1 MFINNNASP
10 YRGNVMIIY
19 KTVNVLNGKFYVGQ
33 DSKNN
38 PEYLG
43 SGTVL
48 KRAIEN
54 HGRNNF
60 IKETLE
66 VCSTQQELNER
77 EKYWI
82 KETKA
87 QELGYNIAE
96 GGQGGNTYSEETKQ
110 KVSEFF
116 KGRYVSPETIEKRKE
131 TRRKREQENPD
142 RYKQTEERKKAIGDF
157 HRGKEISEEHRERC
171 SEYMKNF
178 TNYSPEFLEM
188 QNGEN
193 RRGEKSPMW
202 GTKASKETRKKQS
215 EYHKNNPV
223 RYWLG
228 KKYPSEAV
236 EKRIKTLEKN
246 KKENPH
252 KYEQLKEEQRIKMT
266 GEGNPFYGQT
276 HTPET
281 RERLRQARLNKTP
294 EEMLEIYI
302 KFHITKKGYE
312 PSEEQKQKKLEEYK
326 KKRS

>member
-1 MFINNNASP
+1 MFINSNASP

-48 KRAIEN
+48 KRAIEK

-66 VCSTQQELNER
+66 VCSTQEELNER

-202 GTKASKETRKKQS
+202 GTKASEETRKKQS
-215 EYHKNNPV
+215 EAHKKNPV

-228 KKYPSEAV
+228 KEQSE
-236 EKRIKTLEKN
+236 EHIRKRTERQKGSKWSEERRK
-246 KKENPH
+246 
-252 KYEQLKEEQRIKMT
+252 KYEEN
-266 GEGNPFYGQT
+266 GNPFRGQS
-276 HTPET
+276 HTPEA
-281 RERLRQARLNKTP
+281 REKIRQGRLNKTA

-302 KFHITKKGYE
+302 KFHITRKGYE

>member
-1 MFINNNASP
+1 
-10 YRGNVMIIY
+10 MIIY
-19 KTVNVLNGKFYVGQ
+19 KTVNVLNGKFYIGQ

-43 SGTVL
+43 SGTLL
-48 KRAIEN
+48 KRAIEK

-66 VCSTQQELNER
+66 VCSTQEELNER

-96 GGQGGNTYSEETKQ
+96 GGQGGNTYDEETKQ
-110 KVSEFF
+110 RVSQFF
-116 KGRYVSPETIEKRKE
+116 KGRYVSPETIEKRKQ
-131 TRRKREQENPD
+131 TREKRKQENPD

-157 HRGKEISEEHRERC
+157 HRGKEISQEQKEKNSER
-171 SEYMKNF
+171 MKDF

-188 QNGEN
+188 QKGEN

-202 GTKASKETRKKQS
+202 GTKASEETRRKQS
-215 EYHKNNPV
+215 EAHKKNPV
-223 RYWLG
+223 KYWLG
-228 KKYPSEAV
+228 KKRPPEYIEKQKQTR
-236 EKRIKTLEKN
+236 EKRKQ
-246 KKENPH
+246 ENPE
-252 KYEQLKEEQRIKMT
+252 KYEELKQTQRIKMM

-294 EEMLEIYI
+294 EELLEIYI
-302 KFHITKKGYE
+302 KFYTSTKGYE
-312 PSEEQKQKKLEEYK
+312 PSEEQKLKKLEEYRK
-326 KKRS
+326 KKKC

>member
-1 MFINNNASP
+1 
-10 YRGNVMIIY
+10 MIIY
-19 KTVNVLNGKFYVGQ
+19 KTTNLINGKFYVGQ

-43 SGTVL
+43 SGTLL
-48 KRAIEN
+48 KRAIKK

-60 IKETLE
+60 IKETLD
-66 VCSTQQELNER
+66 VCSTQEELNER

-96 GGQGGNTYSEETKQ
+96 GGTGGNTYSEETKQ
-110 KVSEFF
+110 KVSQFF
-116 KGRYVSPETIEKRKE
+116 KGRYVSPGTIEKRKK
-131 TRRKREQENPD
+131 TREERKKQNPD

-188 QNGEN
+188 QKGEN
-193 RRGEKSPMW
+193 KKGEKSPMW
-202 GTKASKETRKKQS
+202 GTKASEETRRKQS

-228 KKYPSEAV
+228 KKQSE
-236 EKRIKTLEKN
+236 EHIRKRTERQKGSKWSDETR
-246 KKENPH
+246 KKFEENG
-252 KYEQLKEEQRIKMT
+252 YSF
-266 GEGNPFYGQT
+266 EGRN
-276 HTPET
+276 HTPEAK
-281 RERLRQARLNKTP
+281 EKIRQGRINKTA

-302 KFHITKKGYE
+302 KFHITRKGYE